1 MRHKRSSQK
10 KPDPALVVALQ
21 RLRREYGWTQEALAI
36 EANLTIATLSRVERG
51 VTDPA
56 WSSIR
61 AIVKALGI
69 SLDELGAAVE
79 LEDSQCRELRYRRL
93 AERRA
98 AWTGRGAQRR
108 SRICPA
114 KTTTDW
120 GRTTAS
126 ALR

>member
-1 MRHKRSSQK
+1 MPHKRSHSK
-10 KPDPALVVALQ
+10 KPDPVLPAVLQ
-21 RLRREYGWTQEALAI
+21 RLRYDNGWTQEGLAF

-79 LEDSQCRELRYRRL
+79 L
-93 AERRA
+93 AE
-98 AWTGRGAQRR
+98 Q
-108 SRICPA
+108 PLP
-114 KTTTDW
+114 
-120 GRTTAS
+120 S
-126 ALR
+126 AEA

>member
-79 LEDSQCRELRYRRL
+79 LEDQPMQG
-93 AERRA
+93 AE
-98 AWTGRGAQRR
+98 
-108 SRICPA
+108 I
-114 KTTTDW
+114 
-120 GRTTAS
+120 
-126 ALR
+126 